1 MPFLDT
7 NKKVWVI
14 KDLKVPVIE
23 DVPMKDMKWFRDKIK
38 WAAEREEKGDI
49 KQSEALAVDEDWWE
63 KTCQVGLGKSMD
75 DILDSG
81 VSEPDFRELMAEVYN
96 FLATLGTI
104 EKAKLSVLY
113 DPEILKRDLKLL
125 KTTQN
130 SKS

>member
-1 MPFLDT
+1 MFLDI
-7 NKKVWVI
+7 KKKAWII
-14 KDLKVPVIE
+14 KDLTIPVTE
-23 DVPMKDMKWFRDKIK
+23 NVSMKDMVWFRDKVK

-49 KQSEALAVDEDWWE
+49 TQTQALEVDEEWWE

-81 VSEPDFRELMAEVYN
+81 ISEPDFRELMSEVYN

-104 EKAKLSVLY
+104 EKAKLYVLY
-113 DPEILKRDLKLL
+113 DQEIQKKGSKLT

-130 SKS
+130 SEN

>member
-1 MPFLDT
+1 MFLNT
-7 NKKVWVI
+7 KKKTWII
-14 KDLKVPVIE
+14 KDLEIPVIE
-23 DVPMKDMKWFRDKIK
+23 DTPMKEMKWFREKVK

-49 KQSEALAVDEDWWE
+49 TQSEALQTDEDWWE

-75 DILDSG
+75 DILDTG
-81 VSEPDFRELMAEVYN
+81 ISEPDFRQLMAEVYN

-104 EKAKLSVLY
+104 EKAKQYALY
-113 DPEILKRDLKLL
+113 DPEILKKDRKLT